1 MSTIFNV
8 FSKSPFGM
16 LAEHMQEVVYTV
28 DQLEPLFSDV
38 MREDW
43 EKVGEHRQ
51 AIADKESVADEV
63 KKRLYLSLQ
72 SDLFLPVA
80 RNDVLAL
87 VQSQDSIANQA
98 KDIAGII
105 YGRQLCFPKPV
116 HALLRAYVHSALV
129 ACQQAHH
136 TVRELDTLLQ
146 GHFSKAKVAMVEK
159 MVADIDIAEN
169 ENDKIQVQ
177 LRSALWPLEQNLSA
191 VDAIFMYKILDRIG
205 ALADHSHHVG
215 AKFLLFLPAQD

>member
-8 FSKSPFGM
+8 FSQSPFGM

-28 DQLEPLFSDV
+28 DQLEPLFLDV

-51 AIADKESVADEV
+51 AIADKESAADEV

-136 TVRELDTLLQ
+136 TVKELDTLRMKTIKYRYSCVPLY
-146 GHFSKAKVAMVEK
+146 GLWSKSCRRWM
-159 MVADIDIAEN
+159 
-169 ENDKIQVQ
+169 
-177 LRSALWPLEQNLSA
+177 
-191 VDAIFMYKILDRIG
+191 
-205 ALADHSHHVG
+205 
-215 AKFLLFLPAQD
+215 LFLCIRFLIGSVRWQIILTM